1 MNNQNK
7 RAVDSTAEKTADSI
21 EATIR
26 NMIENE
32 PYKPRGS
39 RSESVGCLAGYTGL
53 FSTTGVLTNLIY
65 PTWPPSCG
73 HFFQILVV
81 QCCSQL

>member
-32 PYKPRGS
+32 PYKAAWIALGI
-39 RSESVGCLAGYTGL
+39 GWL
-53 FSTTGVLTNLIY
+53 FGRLHR
-65 PTWPPSCG
+65 P
-73 HFFQILVV
+73 F
-81 QCCSQL
+81 